1 VSPAGADTI
10 RSRIRVVK
18 GGATLG
24 GAVPYLLLA
33 PALVLFCAVFIY
45 PLIEGVKSSTQFYQ
59 YGRVQHGVGLHN
71 YLDVWRDGEFR
82 SALAKTLRF
91 VVIVVPIETAL
102 GLGLAM
108 LCVREIPLIRLVRS
122 TLIVPMA
129 VMPIV
134 VGIIFR
140 LTYDTD
146 VGLLA
151 AAGDPLG
158 LAPPEILTS
167 GTRTFLGI
175 VAMDVWEWTP
185 LMFLILLAGLQSL
198 PEEPLEAARVD
209 GASAWRAFLDVTIP
223 LLRPVLAVAVT
234 LRAIDAFGTFD
245 QVFSLT
251 QGGPGTATELVTLYG
266 YKTAF
271 KFQQYGFAAAM
282 LVMVALVTLAVALLA
297 AHLTRRQA
305 APE

>member
-1 VSPAGADTI
+1 MPARVRLATRDGTVL
-10 RSRIRVVK
+10 RSV
-18 GGATLG
+18 A
-24 GAVPYLLLA
+24 PYLLLA
-33 PALVLFCAVFIY
+33 PALLLFCAVFVY
-45 PLIEGVKSSTQFYQ
+45 PLVEGVRTSTQFYQ
-59 YGRVQHGVGLHN
+59 YGRAFHGVGLHN
-71 YLDVWRDGEFR
+71 YLEVWRDGEFR

-91 VVIVVPIETAL
+91 VVVVVPVETAL

-108 LCVREIPLIRLVRS
+108 LCVREIPFIRLVRS
-122 TLIVPMA
+122 VLIVPMA
-129 VMPIV
+129 VMPVV

-140 LTYDTD
+140 LIYDSD
-146 VGLLA
+146 VGLLGA
-151 AAGDPLG
+151 STQVVGLG
-158 LAPPEILTS
+158 APDILTS
-167 GTRTFLGI
+167 GARTFVGI

-198 PEEPLEAARVD
+198 PEEPFEAARVD

-251 QGGPGTATELVTLYG
+251 QGGPGTATELISLYG

-282 LVMVALVTLAVALLA
+282 LLMVALVTLAVALLA
-297 AHLTRRQA
+297 ARLARRQA
-305 APE
+305 TAT